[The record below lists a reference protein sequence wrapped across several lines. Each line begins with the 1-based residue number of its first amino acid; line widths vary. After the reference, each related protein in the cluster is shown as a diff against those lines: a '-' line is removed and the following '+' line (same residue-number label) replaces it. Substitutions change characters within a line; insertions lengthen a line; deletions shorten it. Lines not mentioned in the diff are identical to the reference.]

1 MAKNLGTKFEE
12 QFERDIVKVD
22 GITFNRIYNVSGMR
36 RGVRNVCDFICY
48 KYPNIF
54 YAETK
59 SVKGNTFPLRYLT
72 QYEKLLQKKDIY
84 GAIAGVIIWYYEKD
98 KVVFCPIKNVQ
109 KIVESGAK
117 SIHLIKHKDML
128 LEIPSVKKKVF
139 MTSDYSVIFE
149 NWRDENEFRTAKLEV
164 SVE

>member
-36 RGVRNVCDFICY
+36 KGVRNVCDFICY

-109 KIVESGAK
+109 KIVGSGAK